1 MSLWFLW
8 KHFKFLRELRLEQSC
23 EFNLVSH
30 FVANIS
36 SSIYLESGNILKTY
50 FWENIL
56 WFLWW
61 EISGVANWHRRAVWV
76 FWWPARWKAKGVFI
90 LNSNFLVV
98 AHITCVALFLKS
110 EKWLSMITA
119 NINQRLDNKLHRN
132 CLFVSWWYWL
142 IPQGRADTLLM
153 QRRGYEG

>member
-36 SSIYLESGNILKTY
+36 GPIWRL
-50 FWENIL
+50 ENI
-56 WFLWW
+56 FLGKYFVWW

-119 NINQRLDNKLHRN
+119 NINQRLDSKLRN

-142 IPQGRADTLLM
+142 KPQGRADTLVM